1 MSTALSTGLIIAVA
15 VAVLGMMVWSVQ
27 RIITRID
34 TLVDGLYDLRDR
46 VSIIETKQ
54 NDTTVVTRATAR
66 KVGVRRLPPEPE
78 TVAS

>member
-1 MSTALSTGLIIAVA
+1 MSATLSTGLIIAVA

-34 TLVDGLYDLRDR
+34 TLVEGLYDLRDR
-46 VSIIETKQ
+46 VSVIETKQ

-78 TVAS
+78 AANS